1 MPFNK
6 NSFFLLLMSAS
17 PEYIYNEND
26 IQHMFLQVESSDS
39 VCMLNVAGHPLRIRE
54 VIYMMIENGCRVMKT
69 NVDAYNI
76 FLFDKEVTEVYDYLS
91 TIIKARFLK
100 D

>member
-1 MPFNK
+1 
-6 NSFFLLLMSAS
+6 MSAS

-69 NVDAYNI
+69 NADAYNI

-100 D
+100 G

>member
-1 MPFNK
+1 
-6 NSFFLLLMSAS
+6 
-17 PEYIYNEND
+17 
-26 IQHMFLQVESSDS
+26 MFLQVESSDS
-39 VCMLNVAGHPLRIRE
+39 ICMLNVAGHPLRIRE

-69 NVDAYNI
+69 NADAYNV

>member
-1 MPFNK
+1 MTAT
-6 NSFFLLLMSAS
+6 S
-17 PEYIYNEND
+17 EYIYNEND

-39 VCMLNVAGHPLRIRE
+39 ICMLNVAGHPLRIRE
-54 VIYMMIENGCRVMKT
+54 VIFLMIENGCRVMKT
-69 NVDAYNI
+69 TADAYNV
-76 FLFDKEVTEVYDYLS
+76 FLFDKEVTEVYDYIS